1 MTEKPTELTQGVWM
15 AITKL
20 SEVPQYLDDAQEI
33 LLYHKRDGLAY
44 EVAQVRSELATLTS
58 RLATIRMK
66 LEK

>member
-1 MTEKPTELTQGVWM
+1 MARPTELTQGVWI

-20 SEVPQYLDDAQEI
+20 SEIPQYLEDAQEV
-33 LLYHKRDGLAY
+33 LLYHKRNGLAY
-44 EVAQVRSELATLTS
+44 EVAQIRSELATLTS